1 MLITK
6 VIDFFTGILQGLLS
20 FINIPHIPDELM
32 AHFDEYIDLIFGN
45 ASKLLTFIVPLGIIK
60 YGIPLVL
67 VIISVKYVYQF
78 VMWIIKKIPM
88 AGMS

>member
-6 VIDFFTGILQGLLS
+6 VIDFFTGIIQGLLS

-32 AHFDEYIDLIFGN
+32 VHFDEYIDLIFGN
-45 ASKLLTFIVPLGIIK
+45 ASHLLTFIVPVGIIR

-67 VIISVKYVYQF
+67 VIISIKYVYQF